1 MSNRWYLNS
10 LIYWGFVKFP
20 VRMFKVIWRYFERI
34 IAQGINPALQYSMTY
49 LSKWVKYTQ
58 TGVAQTYLFV
68 FAAGVV
74 IVLIMLFL

>member
-1 MSNRWYLNS
+1 MYNRWYLNS
-10 LIYWGFVKFP
+10 LIYWGFVKIP
-20 VRMFKVIWRYFERI
+20 LRIFKVIWRYFENI
-34 IAQGINPALQYSMTY
+34 IAQGINPALQYSMVY

-68 FAAGVV
+68 FAAGII